1 MMTLGHEFGDPVVA
15 NASLLPQR
23 TWRFLLAHDASAKTC
38 RPLLQSVERAL
49 GNVDIVDAAS
59 IEHALA
65 ELRDTTFDACFVCLD
80 LPPAPVGGARLAQ
93 RMVRDGHPVVL
104 VTRSLRWLPPDAKNL
119 RDVPW
124 VPPDAQPSDVAKA
137 VRSALA
143 ERALPIPP
151 IGVRRDADGT
161 LF

>member
-1 MMTLGHEFGDPVVA
+1 MMTLGHEFGDLVIA

-23 TWRFLLAHDASAKTC
+23 PWRFLLAHDASAKTC

-65 ELRDTTFDACFVCLD
+65 ELRDSKFDACFVCLD
-80 LPPAPVGGARLAQ
+80 LPPAPTGGARLAQ
-93 RMVRDGHPVVL
+93 KMMRDGRPVVL
-104 VTRSLRWLPPDAKNL
+104 VTRSLRWLPQDATRL

-137 VRSALA
+137 VRAALA
-143 ERALPIPP
+143 
-151 IGVRRDADGT
+151 DAAKPVP
-161 LF
+161 LI